1 MQGTILKK
9 KSGNEDKCF
18 KALMEDEL
26 RHFVPQFKNVVH
38 MNGESK
44 FAKLDLIILISNSL
58 NFFRLH

>member
-44 FAKLDLIILISNSL
+44 CAQTLYNKKQQYLISCT
-58 NFFRLH
+58 

>member
-18 KALMEDEL
+18 QALMEDEL
-26 RHFVPQFKNVVH
+26 RHFVPHFKNVVH

-44 FAKLDLIILISNSL
+44 SFTV
-58 NFFRLH
+58 